1 MSRVAQRRGRVV
13 KTPLT
18 PEFLNELC
26 HALRGPLGAIGTWV
40 PVLRS
45 ERTDG
50 ETRLRALTAIT
61 SDVRTL
67 GALIDQVSALTEAL
81 SSPSNVTFVPIDLV
95 PFVRSA
101 CAAVSENGFESVLRT
116 DEVSLVA
123 IADPVR
129 LRQIVELFASGCPD
143 PTHRS
148 RPLSI
153 ARRGQTAEL
162 SVETSGT
169 PGTLNATLARA
180 LTEVQAGAFEE
191 SSEGGTTR
199 LRVLLPLAP

>member
-1 MSRVAQRRGRVV
+1 M
-13 KTPLT
+13 KDPLT

-40 PVLRS
+40 PVLKS
-45 ERTDG
+45 ERTDA
-50 ETRLRALTAIT
+50 ETRLRALTAIS
-61 SDVRTL
+61 SDVRAM
-67 GALIDQVSALTEAL
+67 GDLIDRVSALTEAL
-81 SSPSNVTFVPIDLV
+81 AGSTNVTFVPIDLV
-95 PFVRSA
+95 PFVKSA
-101 CAAVSENGFESVLRT
+101 CAAVSEQGFESVLRT

-123 IADPVR
+123 LAEPVR
-129 LRQIVELFASGCPD
+129 LRQIVELFASGGLD
-143 PTHRS
+143 TTHRSS

-169 PGTLNATLARA
+169 PGSLSATLARA
-180 LTEVQAGAFEE
+180 LTEVQGGAFEE